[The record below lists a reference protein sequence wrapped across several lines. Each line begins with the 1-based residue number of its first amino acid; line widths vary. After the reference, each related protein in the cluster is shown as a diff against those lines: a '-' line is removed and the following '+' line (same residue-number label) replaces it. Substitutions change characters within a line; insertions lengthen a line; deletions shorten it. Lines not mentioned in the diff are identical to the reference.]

1 MEFCQNFIRAPQ
13 NDTNGILGDLLPL
26 LSIIEL
32 LKSRRFNLLASDGPK
47 HNFPD
52 MFCSI

>member
-32 LKSRRFNLLASDGPK
+32 LKSRRCNLLASDGPK